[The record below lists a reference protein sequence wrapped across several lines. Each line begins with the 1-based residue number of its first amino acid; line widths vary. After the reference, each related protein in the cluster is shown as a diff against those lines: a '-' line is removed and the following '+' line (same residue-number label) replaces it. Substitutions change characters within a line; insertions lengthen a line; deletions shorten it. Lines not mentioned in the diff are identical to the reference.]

1 MFNFLKGA
9 NAQLNVVLD
18 RPMGSYLPGDPVR
31 ATVTA
36 TADKDFKFQQGRVAL
51 LFAERYEFRKRE
63 YDNSDNRWET
73 KNYNTTEEHEVRREI
88 ILPEGLLKGNSP
100 RTWTFEWQIPPDVP
114 PSYSGKILQ
123 IRWMVKATLDRKLM
137 QDVNA
142 SGEFYVRS
150 VPPGMRM
157 RAGEFGM
164 SNSPGDAEMVIALPK
179 EEWTEGETIEGKLIV
194 RPHKE
199 FDVTEVRVELQ
210 RVENVPEGEGNTNIA
225 AVEKIR
231 VSPGVKFQAGAAQE
245 YPFTF
250 RLPQTATP
258 SMRSTHGTVA
268 WVIKGILA
276 RRLRS
281 DFEVKEEIAVFSA
294 QPKADGA
301 GSPQQSAT

>member
-18 RPMGSYLPGDPVR
+18 RPMGSYLPGDTVR

-36 TADKDFKFQQGRVAL
+36 SADKDFKFQQGRVAL
-51 LFAERYEFRKRE
+51 LYAERYEYRKRD
-63 YDNSDNRWET
+63 YDNSDKRWET

-88 ILPEGLLKGNSP
+88 ILPEGLLRASAP
-100 RTWTFEWQIPPDVP
+100 QTWTFEWQLPPEIPPT
-114 PSYSGKILQ
+114 YAGKILQ

-142 SGEFYVRS
+142 SADLTVPSE
-150 VPPGMRM
+150 PPGKRVTP
-157 RAGEFGM
+157 GEFGVAK
-164 SNSPGDAEMVIALPK
+164 SPGDAEMFIWLPK
-179 EEWTEGETIEGKLIV
+179 EEWLEGETVQGKLIV
-194 RPHKE
+194 RPQKE

-210 RVENVPEGEGNTNIA
+210 RVENVPEGEGNTSVAN
-225 AVEKIR
+225 VEKTR
-231 VSPGVKFQAGAAQE
+231 VSPGAKYQPGGAQE

-258 SMRSTHGTVA
+258 SIRSPHGTVA

-276 RRLRS
+276 RRLRG
-281 DFEVKEEIAVFSA
+281 DFEVQEEIAVFSA
-294 QPKADGA
+294 QPNPDAVKPLRQG
-301 GSPQQSAT
+301 T